1 MMDERVELRAR
12 KPEASGRPSPFEKS
26 RVRLSNESALNE
38 SRRASWPERLDG
50 DQSRSSSLID
60 VFERVLASTF
70 FTITAQ

>member
-1 MMDERVELRAR
+1 MPAEDDECSRAIIALRYQRVTHLIGNACPQHAR
-12 KPEASGRPSPFEKS
+12 RRSSLYAGRNGAE
-26 RVRLSNESALNE
+26 
-38 SRRASWPERLDG
+38 W